1 MSNRDFSEKNM
12 PIVKLSDIKRMV
24 TSIERDTKNEDP
36 ELSLEF
42 ILVALFPNCWNN
54 IKTEMNRQYTLG
66 HIDGKKEAGT
76 INAIYGG
83 YGEDVDCY
91 CE

>member
-1 MSNRDFSEKNM
+1 MCNKEFSEKNM
-12 PIVKLSDIKRMV
+12 PIVKLSDVKRMV
-24 TSIERDTKNEDP
+24 ASIEKDVKNENS

-42 ILVALFPNCWNN
+42 MLVALVPNCWNN
-54 IKTEMNRQYTLG
+54 IKAEMNRQYTLG
-66 HIDGKKEAGT
+66 YIDGKKEAET
-76 INAIYGG
+76 IDTIYGS